1 MSQGSSDGLVAPQ
14 STTSSTTVEI
24 SMTKLSYFTATALTV
39 VTLAIAGKA
48 EARTQIRIV
57 GSSTVYPFT
66 TAVAE
71 QFARNSGGKFK
82 APIVEATGTGAGMK
96 LFCAGVGPAN
106 PDMTNASRRIKASEL
121 AMCQQNGVSKV
132 IEVQI
137 GLDGLALAHAKSA
150 PAFALTT
157 RDIYMALSAAPWGK
171 PQKAKTWKDVN
182 SKLPAD
188 KIELIGPPPT
198 SGTRDSFNDLFMEV
212 GCNSN
217 TAMAALK
224 KSDEPKYKSMCTKI
238 REDGAYVEAGE
249 NDNLIVQRLV
259 ANPKAVGAFGYSNL
273 EENLDKLQ
281 GVAINGIEP
290 TAATVQSFKYPASR
304 ALFVYVKAA
313 HMAAIPG
320 MKEFLAEYSKE
331 SSWGPRGYLVR
342 RGLIPSVD
350 AQRAAAAKNAIML
363 TPLNPATVK

>member
-1 MSQGSSDGLVAPQ
+1 
-14 STTSSTTVEI
+14 VEK
-24 SMTKLSYFTATALTV
+24 SMTKFTYLAATALALTCAA
-39 VTLAIAGKA
+39 TQA

-82 APIVEATGTGAGMK
+82 APIVESTGTGAGMK

-121 AMCQQNGVSKV
+121 IMCQQNGVSKI
-132 IEVQI
+132 IEVQV
-137 GLDGLALAHAKSA
+137 GLDGLALAHAKNA
-150 PAFALTT
+150 PAFNLTT
-157 RDIYMALSAAPWGK
+157 REIYMALSAAPWGK
-171 PQKAKTWKDVN
+171 PQKAKTWKDIN

-198 SGTRDSFNDLFMEV
+198 SGTRDSFNELFMEN

-217 TAMAALK
+217 AAMAALK
-224 KSDEPKYKSMCTKI
+224 KADEPKYKSICTKM

-281 GVAINGIEP
+281 GVAINGVSP
-290 TAATVQSFKYPASR
+290 TAETVQSFKYPASR
-304 ALFVYVKAA
+304 ALFIYVKAA
-313 HMAAIPG
+313 HVPAIPG

-350 AQRAAAAKNAIML
+350 AQRATAAKNAAML
-363 TPLNPATVK
+363 VPLDPATVK